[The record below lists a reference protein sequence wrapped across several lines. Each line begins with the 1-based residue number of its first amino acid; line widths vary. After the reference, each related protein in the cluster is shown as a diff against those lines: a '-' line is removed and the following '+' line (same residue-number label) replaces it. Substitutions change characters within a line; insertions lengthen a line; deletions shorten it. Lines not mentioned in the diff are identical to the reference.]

1 MTTTPGNRHV
11 LIGAASRTCH
21 MPHARRHTTSVRT
34 RVGAR
39 LLHGYNDALRDVA
52 CCVADGGGHTKGM
65 VRPQRA
71 RPQCQGTSLSA
82 ATHRRK
88 QANVTRYQQTT
99 QPPHAPRLRNPTQ
112 RTWCVTPKWMGTYI
126 MSVEMPSATCTPA
139 MWVVAVTDDLMRL
152 GTWAK
157 PPPRRV
163 AMYKAPMVPNVVYA
177 SMRWSNCTVAVFS
190 KKLRM
195 PICMDA
201 NAPHQPPCT
210 M

>member
-1 MTTTPGNRHV
+1 
-11 LIGAASRTCH
+11 
-21 MPHARRHTTSVRT
+21 
-34 RVGAR
+34 
-39 LLHGYNDALRDVA
+39 
-52 CCVADGGGHTKGM
+52 
-65 VRPQRA
+65 
-71 RPQCQGTSLSA
+71 
-82 ATHRRK
+82 
-88 QANVTRYQQTT
+88 
-99 QPPHAPRLRNPTQ
+99 
-112 RTWCVTPKWMGTYI
+112 